1 MNEWKNKWALYFH
14 SVFVVN
20 KVNVLYVHYALI
32 KVAEISAFVS
42 LQINRA
48 QVWRGKKSVLEQNQ
62 PIINFTSL
70 PILAFGL
77 QFALQAQFP

>member
-1 MNEWKNKWALYFH
+1 M
-14 SVFVVN
+14 
-20 KVNVLYVHYALI
+20 
-32 KVAEISAFVS
+32 AEISAFVS